1 LQRNLK
7 TKPVKR
13 IIRSIAFIALALL
26 SIPVIAGKT
35 PSSTD
40 ASIKKE
46 ITRTMGY
53 PEALTSQHEIE
64 LVLVSFEVQPC
75 GLISILETNASN
87 KEFENYVLRKLRAMH
102 IESTDG
108 AVMNMKFTFTSK
120 G

>member
-1 LQRNLK
+1 M
-7 TKPVKR
+7 
-13 IIRSIAFIALALL
+13 SIQSVAGE
-26 SIPVIAGKT
+26 IPT
-35 PSSTD
+35 SSN

-53 PEALTSQHEIE
+53 PVSLSTSNNVE

-75 GLISILETNASN
+75 GLITILESNASN
-87 KEFENYVLRKLRAMH
+87 KEFENYVLQKLRAMH

-108 AVMNMKFTFTSK
+108 AVLHMKFTFTSK